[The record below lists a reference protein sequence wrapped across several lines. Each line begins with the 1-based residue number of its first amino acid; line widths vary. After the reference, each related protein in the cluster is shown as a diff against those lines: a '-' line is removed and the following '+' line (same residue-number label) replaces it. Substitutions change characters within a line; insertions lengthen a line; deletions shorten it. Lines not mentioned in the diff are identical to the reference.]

1 MRWTTVR
8 ALCRR
13 LTIAAVTLT
22 MVTGSLPVGAFAEV
36 LTTDSTF
43 VQTDVDQ
50 VYAAD
55 PDDPAPDA
63 DAASAADPAP
73 DADAANAADPTA
85 LEAGDTPT
93 PPASEIASAAGL
105 TGAGQTESTPAGT
118 LATDLVEGKEL
129 AEQQKQEEASGTEA
143 TWNEELELWAT
154 SKGATGVKDEY
165 DDGYV
170 AGEQTPA
177 QYYFSIDSLTNEISI
192 EYGDAGITTLEVPS
206 TIDGKHV
213 VSLRGMGKP
222 ALTSVTFAPDS
233 HVRTV
238 GGLGGSSIKEIALPD
253 SVEELGWNAFT
264 GSKTLQTVTW
274 PNNAAFTTIPE
285 QAFEGCE
292 QLDDNVV
299 ATLPPSVKTID
310 YRAFANCGVPQFYVS
325 DTTVLTFTQINV
337 PGTVERI
344 GHYAFCGC
352 SFVSSVTIGDGV
364 KSIGALAFASLDPAI
379 AGKEIVLPKSVE
391 MIEWG
396 AFENTRYGNETN
408 HNAVALRV
416 MNPDL
421 QFGEAGY
428 PGDYNERV
436 TIDGVTYAIPFSEG
450 QTIYAYAT
458 DSAGNPSMVKKLA
471 DGVADRKDSVDS

>member
-13 LTIAAVTLT
+13 LTIATVTLT

-50 VYAAD
+50 VDDAD
-55 PDDPAPDA
+55 PA
-63 DAASAADPAP
+63 DAASDADAADPAP
-73 DADAANAADPTA
+73 DAGAADPTV
-85 LEAGDTPT
+85 LDTGDAPT

-129 AEQQKQEEASGTEA
+129 AEQQKQEEASGAEA
-143 TWNEELELWAT
+143 TWNEELGLWAT
-154 SKGATGVKDEY
+154 SKGTTGVKGEY

-206 TIDGKHV
+206 TIDGKNV
-213 VSLRGMGKP
+213 VSIKGMGNA

-292 QLDDNVV
+292 KLDDNVV

-344 GHYAFCGC
+344 ERYAFDGC

-416 MNPDL
+416 MNPIFSL
-421 QFGEAGY
+421 VRRAI
-428 PGDYNERV
+428 RA
-436 TIDGVTYAIPFSEG
+436 TIM
-450 QTIYAYAT
+450 
-458 DSAGNPSMVKKLA
+458 SA
-471 DGVADRKDSVDS
+471 

>member
-55 PDDPAPDA
+55 PADAAPDA

-408 HNAVALRV
+408 HNAVAC
-416 MNPDL
+416 
-421 QFGEAGY
+421 A
-428 PGDYNERV
+428 
-436 TIDGVTYAIPFSEG
+436 
-450 QTIYAYAT
+450 
-458 DSAGNPSMVKKLA
+458 
-471 DGVADRKDSVDS
+471 

>member
-50 VYAAD
+50 VDAV
-55 PDDPAPDA
+55 DPADV
-63 DAASAADPAP
+63 AP
-73 DADAANAADPTA
+73 DADAANAADPAPDAGAADPTV

-129 AEQQKQEEASGTEA
+129 AERQKQEEASGTEA

-154 SKGATGVKDEY
+154 SKGATGVKGED

-206 TIDGKHV
+206 TIDDKM
-213 VSLRGMGKP
+213 S
-222 ALTSVTFAPDS
+222 
-233 HVRTV
+233 
-238 GGLGGSSIKEIALPD
+238 
-253 SVEELGWNAFT
+253 
-264 GSKTLQTVTW
+264 
-274 PNNAAFTTIPE
+274 
-285 QAFEGCE
+285 
-292 QLDDNVV
+292 
-299 ATLPPSVKTID
+299 
-310 YRAFANCGVPQFYVS
+310 
-325 DTTVLTFTQINV
+325 
-337 PGTVERI
+337 
-344 GHYAFCGC
+344 
-352 SFVSSVTIGDGV
+352 
-364 KSIGALAFASLDPAI
+364 
-379 AGKEIVLPKSVE
+379 
-391 MIEWG
+391 
-396 AFENTRYGNETN
+396 
-408 HNAVALRV
+408 
-416 MNPDL
+416 
-421 QFGEAGY
+421 
-428 PGDYNERV
+428 
-436 TIDGVTYAIPFSEG
+436 
-450 QTIYAYAT
+450 
-458 DSAGNPSMVKKLA
+458 
-471 DGVADRKDSVDS
+471 

>member
-1 MRWTTVR
+1 MRRTTVR

-13 LTIAAVTLT
+13 LTVAAVTLT
-22 MVTGSLPVGAFAEV
+22 MAMGSLPAGAFAET
-36 LTTDSTF
+36 LTTYGAF
-43 VQTDVDQ
+43 VQTDNGQ
-50 VYAAD
+50 A
-55 PDDPAPDA
+55 A
-63 DAASAADPAP
+63 DAAPADSADAQTSDSASADPAP
-73 DADAANAADPTA
+73 DAGAADPTA
-85 LEAGDTPT
+85 LDAGDTPT

-118 LATDLVEGKEL
+118 LATDLVEGEEL
-129 AEQQKQEEASGTEA
+129 AEQQKQEEASGVEA

-213 VSLRGMGKP
+213 VSLRGMGNA

-299 ATLPPSVKTID
+299 ATLPPSVKAID

-344 GHYAFCGC
+344 ERYAFDGC

-396 AFENTRYGNETN
+396 GF
-408 HNAVALRV
+408 
-416 MNPDL
+416 
-421 QFGEAGY
+421 
-428 PGDYNERV
+428 
-436 TIDGVTYAIPFSEG
+436 
-450 QTIYAYAT
+450 
-458 DSAGNPSMVKKLA
+458 
-471 DGVADRKDSVDS
+471 